1 MKKPPAKRKRLSFR
15 FIRDIVVELKKVVW
29 PTRKETRRLTTIV
42 LIVCLAAG
50 LILGAIDYGFSR
62 LLEVF
67 IQR

>member
-50 LILGAIDYGFSR
+50 LILGAIDYGFTR